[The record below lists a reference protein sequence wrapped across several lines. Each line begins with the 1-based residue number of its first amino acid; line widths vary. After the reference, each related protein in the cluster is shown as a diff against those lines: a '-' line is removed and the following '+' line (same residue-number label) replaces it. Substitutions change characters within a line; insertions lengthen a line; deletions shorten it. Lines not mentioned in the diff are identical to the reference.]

1 MESDRA
7 KDTHNESSDT
17 SDRRQMAMS
26 FSARAFS
33 FSSITSSSNALS
45 FYIEIN
51 VRILTWKSRP
61 ARGRNQA
68 AELRTQLSSRLC
80 VHRESVAFIKS
91 SMRMWSNCTKLSINN
106 EPWKRWWQSL
116 YATMHVRCSRSFA
129 WSPISLCSGALVSS
143 LVRSIHAIRSHFTAW
158 LKTNTVRLTIWTAL
172 GKNSIY
178 NASNKICSF

>member
-1 MESDRA
+1 MNR
-7 KDTHNESSDT
+7 
-17 SDRRQMAMS
+17 
-26 FSARAFS
+26 
-33 FSSITSSSNALS
+33 
-45 FYIEIN
+45 
-51 VRILTWKSRP
+51 VILQIDVKWQCRFQQEHFRSPRL
-61 ARGRNQA
+61 RQA
-68 AELRTQLSSRLC
+68 AMRCHFILKLMCAFWHGRVGRHGGETRQPCSVLNS
-80 VHRESVAFIKS
+80 VHGYVCIERESVAFIKS

-129 WSPISLCSGALVSS
+129 WSPISLCSGAFVSS